1 MEINFRPLTSEDW
14 RSVSNIYLQGIKTG
28 NATFENTVPDW
39 HLWDAKHLKPCRII
53 TEHNNAII
61 AWAALVP
68 VSLRAAYSGVAEIS
82 IYVSN
87 DFKGKGA
94 GLKLLQELISESE
107 KEGFWMLQS
116 VIFPENIASIKI
128 HEHSGFRQV
137 GFREKIAKMNG
148 IWRNTLLYERRS
160 RITGI

>member
-1 MEINFRPLTSEDW
+1 MEINFRPLTTEDW
-14 RSVSNIYLQGIKTG
+14 FTVTDIYLQGIQTG
-28 NATFENTVPDW
+28 NATFETNVPDW
-39 HLWDAKHLKPCRII
+39 QSWDAKHIKPCRIVA
-53 TEHNNAII
+53 EHNNAII
-61 AWAALVP
+61 AWAALVT
-68 VSLRAAYSGVAEIS
+68 VSSRAAYSGVAEIS

-94 GLKLLQELISESE
+94 GLMLLEELISGSE

-128 HEHSGFRQV
+128 HERSGFRQV

-148 IWRNTLLYERRS
+148 VWRNTLLYERRS
-160 RITGI
+160 RITGL